1 MEVQFLGTS
10 SGVPTKKRN
19 VTGIAIKESKGNRWY
34 LVDCGEA
41 TQHQLLHTNLSL
53 NSLGGILITHIHGDH
68 CYGLPGLLASA
79 GMSGRKE
86 PLTIIAPAGVKQWFQ
101 STQEFTELFLPYEV
115 NFISVENNLEK
126 KFGQFSIRLREL
138 SHRVPS
144 FAYIFTE
151 TQTDANLSVEK
162 LESLGVPRGPLWGK
176 LKSEGQIE
184 FEGEILKIDDFLEQ
198 SVKPRK
204 VIVCGDNDNPQLLSE
219 DSEGCDLL
227 IHESTYTKD
236 MAEKAAKVGHSYAAQ
251 VAAFANENK
260 IPNLLL
266 THFSPRYLSDSK
278 SAQSIEDIREEAA
291 GEYDG
296 RLFLAEDLQ
305 RYGLDKHGNI
315 TLLES

>member
-19 VTGIAIKESKGNRWY
+19 VTGIAVKESKGNRWY

-53 NSLGGILITHIHGDH
+53 NSLSGIFITHIHGDH

-86 PLTIIAPAGVKQWFQ
+86 PLTIIAPEGVKKWFL

-115 NFISVENNLEK
+115 NFISVENNLEQ

-176 LKSEGQIE
+176 IKSEGQIE
-184 FEGEILKIDDFLEQ
+184 FQGEILKIEDFLEQ
-198 SVKPRK
+198 SVTPRK
-204 VIVCGDNDNPQLLSE
+204 IIVCGDNDNPQLLAE
-219 DSEGCDLL
+219 DSQGCDLL

-236 MAEKAAKVGHSYAAQ
+236 MAEKAANVGHSYAAQ
-251 VAAFANENK
+251 VAAFASENK

-266 THFSPRYLSDSK
+266 THFSPRYQSDAK
-278 SAQSIEDIREEAA
+278 NAQSIEDIREEAA
-291 GEYDG
+291 GEYTG
-296 RLFLAEDLQ
+296 RLFLAQDFDQ
-305 RYGLDKHGNI
+305 YNLDKSGCVS
-315 TLLES
+315 LKL